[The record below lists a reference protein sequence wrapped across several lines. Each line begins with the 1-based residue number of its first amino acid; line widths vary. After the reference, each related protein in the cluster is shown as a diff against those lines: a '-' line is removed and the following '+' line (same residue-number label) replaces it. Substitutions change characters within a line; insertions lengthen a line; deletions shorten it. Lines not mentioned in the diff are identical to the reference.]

1 MPIGSVW
8 DRFRPNNDEPQ
19 SPQNHFSPPPS
30 GFHTRSL
37 SSPATIRN
45 VSGAGWAFAD
55 AAAPRCSAATLAA
68 LAAAIARDHERPGHP
83 EPNGPAV
90 AAAGEREVGH
100 RQRYLLISGR
110 DPKQLRGPSVI
121 SLDDSPT
128 GTTTTTP
135 NQMPGECRYPDWQQ
149 SRRPDADAGTASF
162 CSIAALCSALCSPAT
177 SEALRRGHGDAGR
190 LGVTPVLSICVQVAR
205 VSGALRDRR
214 ASSSAGMTSAA
225 RSRIE
230 RNTWA

>member
-1 MPIGSVW
+1 L
-8 DRFRPNNDEPQ
+8 RPNNDEPQ

-37 SSPATIRN
+37 SSWRRSKC
-45 VSGAGWAFAD
+45 VGCGVGV
-55 AAAPRCSAATLAA
+55 RQRCCSAATLAA
-68 LAAAIARDHERPGHP
+68 VAVALARDHERPGHP
-83 EPNGPAV
+83 DPDGPAV

-110 DPKQLRGPSVI
+110 DP
-121 SLDDSPT
+121 
-128 GTTTTTP
+128 
-135 NQMPGECRYPDWQQ
+135 N
-149 SRRPDADAGTASF
+149 ADAGTASF
-162 CSIAALCSALCSPAT
+162 CSIAALCSAPCSPAT

-190 LGVTPVLSICVQVAR
+190 LGVTTVLSICVQVAR

-225 RSRIE
+225 SSRIE